1 MPHRTMLS
9 SRRQPALAWVL
20 AAGLAWLCAPAST
33 SAAAPDDG
41 AKEFTT
47 GCLAT
52 PFPVAPRGAQVQRE
66 FSDGAGNALRVVLWR
81 QACSGG
87 DSQAV
92 LTFIPLGGTP
102 RVGTARV
109 SQDGRGARQA
119 DLVQGIAPLA
129 FLFGPIDAAVSAVLS
144 VNLDPPFDDDCTFT
158 VDYLPPGASAASPLT
173 LAGEPGADCRLDFGA
188 QGAALS
194 SRLSGT
200 WSDPAREG
208 EGAVTDFFVIGGQR
222 VAFISWYT
230 YEGGQQRY
238 LLGNGGYSAG
248 DRTVRVGL
256 VETSGAQFGAAFR
269 AEQVT
274 RRAWGEATLSFAD
287 CTRLRVAW
295 RRADGLAGEL
305 DLRRVG
311 TADGIACP

>member
-1 MPHRTMLS
+1 MPHPTMLS
-9 SRRQPALAWVL
+9 SRRQPALGWVL

-52 PFPVAPRGAQVQRE
+52 PFPVAPRGAQALRE
-66 FSDGAGNALRVVLWR
+66 FNDGAGNSLRVVLWR

-129 FLFGPIDAAVSAVLS
+129 FLFGPIDAPVSAVLS

-158 VDYLPPGASAASPLT
+158 VDYLPPGASVGSPLT

-188 QGAALS
+188 QGAVLS

-256 VETSGAQFGAAFR
+256 VETGGAQFGAAFR

-287 CTRLRVAW
+287 CGRLRVAW

-305 DLRRVG
+305 DLRRIG